1 MATEQLNADRAELA
15 KFDQL
20 ATTWWDPDGEF
31 RPLHDLNP
39 VRAEFISSHADL
51 AGAALLDVGCGGGIL
66 SEAMAAAGAEVTA
79 IDLAEKAL
87 TVANLHR
94 YESEL
99 EIDYRLISAEELATE
114 SPASFDVI
122 TCLEMLE
129 HVPSP
134 ESVIEA
140 LSTLL
145 KPGGLCFLSTIN
157 RTARAFALGVV
168 AAEYVLNLLARGTH
182 EYRKFIR
189 PSELDRAC
197 RNAGLELVDL
207 KGLAYNPFSR
217 QAALKRDVSI
227 NYICC
232 YRKI

>member
-1 MATEQLNADRAELA
+1 MTTEQLNADQAELA
-15 KFDQL
+15 KFDDL
-20 ATTWWDPDGEF
+20 ANTWWDPDGEF

-39 VRAEFISSHADL
+39 TRAAFISTHAHLD
-51 AGAALLDVGCGGGIL
+51 GVALLDVGCGGGIL
-66 SEAMAAAGAEVTA
+66 SEAMAEAGAEVTG

-94 YESEL
+94 LESEL
-99 EIDYRLISAEELATE
+99 DIDYRLISVEDLARK
-114 SPASFDVI
+114 SDASFDVI

-134 ESVIEA
+134 ESVIESMA
-140 LSTLL
+140 TLL
-145 KPGGLCFLSTIN
+145 KPGGICFLSTIN
-157 RTARAFALGVV
+157 RTPRAFALGVV
-168 AAEYVLNLLARGTH
+168 AAEYVLNILARGTH
-182 EYRKFIR
+182 EYRKFIK

-197 RNAGLELVDL
+197 RSAGLELIDL

-227 NYICC
+227 NYICA